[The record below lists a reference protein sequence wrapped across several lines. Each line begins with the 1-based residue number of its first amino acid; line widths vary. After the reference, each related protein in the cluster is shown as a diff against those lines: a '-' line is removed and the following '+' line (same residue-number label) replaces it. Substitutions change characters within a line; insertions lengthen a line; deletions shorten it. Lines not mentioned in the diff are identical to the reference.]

1 MKDSSTKSSDSDDAL
16 PAGDADGATPA
27 LPPDSHTNGAG
38 RVTPAGNP
46 DRSPNTTASGQRAR
60 ATLPPRSETQ
70 PERGWRQTFSSLK
83 NRDYMYLWLGMMSMM
98 GGMQMQMLARG
109 YLVYDLTKS
118 PALLGLVTASS
129 AIPMLVFAL
138 FGGAIADMVDRKRLI
153 QIGQFIV
160 AGLACFVGVLIMLDS
175 IRWEHL
181 LITGMVQGTIWS
193 FMMPAR
199 QAIIPQIVGPA
210 RIGNAMAINAAGMS
224 FMTLLAPAVAGV
236 LYAATGPANVY
247 FIITGLSVV
256 AVALTTVVTRPETP
270 ADMSRRRTPMRMVR
284 DIGAGLKYIRGDRM
298 VLVLLVMGLA
308 TTLLASPFR
317 MLLPVFVVDVYHL
330 GPDSMGLLVAIMG
343 GGSLVGS
350 LAIAALGNWRR
361 GMLLIVGAVAS
372 GVALLLIA
380 AFPFYYIA
388 AAIMLLVGLGDSGR
402 RTINMGLIMEVV
414 DDQYRGRVMSVFM
427 MNFGLM
433 PLGVGPA
440 GLIAEE
446 YGGQWMAAILGAL
459 LIVVA
464 LAVLLTQ
471 KQLRQF
477 Q

>member
-1 MKDSSTKSSDSDDAL
+1 MKISSTKSSDGDDSLSSNA
-16 PAGDADGATPA
+16 A
-27 LPPDSHTNGAG
+27 NGAG
-38 RVTPAGNP
+38 R
-46 DRSPNTTASGQRAR
+46 TAPPSNSDGTATAR
-60 ATLPPRSETQ
+60 RPQATLPPRTETQ
-70 PERGWRQTFSSLK
+70 PERGWRHTFSSLK
-83 NRDYMYLWLGMMSMM
+83 NRDYLYLWLGMMSMM

-109 YLVYDLTKS
+109 YLVYELTES

-153 QIGQFIV
+153 QVGQFIV
-160 AGLACFVGVLIMLDS
+160 AGLAFGVGVLIAMDVV
-175 IRWEHL
+175 RWEHL
-181 LITGMVQGTIWS
+181 LITGMIQGTIWS

-210 RIGNAMAINAAGMS
+210 RIGNAMAMNAAGMS

-247 FIITGLSVV
+247 FIITACSVV
-256 AVALTTVVTRPETP
+256 AVLLTTLVARPETTG
-270 ADMSRRRTPMRMVR
+270 DMARRRTPMRMVR
-284 DIGAGLKYIRGDRM
+284 DIGAGLKYIKGDRM

-361 GMLLIVGAVAS
+361 GMLLIAGAVLS

-380 AFPFYYIA
+380 AFPIYYVA
-388 AAIMLLVGLGDSGR
+388 AGIMLLVGLGDAGR

-414 DDQYRGRVMSVFM
+414 DDEYRGRVMSVFM

-459 LIVVA
+459 LILVA
-464 LAVLLTQ
+464 LVILLTQ
-471 KQLRQF
+471 KRLRQF